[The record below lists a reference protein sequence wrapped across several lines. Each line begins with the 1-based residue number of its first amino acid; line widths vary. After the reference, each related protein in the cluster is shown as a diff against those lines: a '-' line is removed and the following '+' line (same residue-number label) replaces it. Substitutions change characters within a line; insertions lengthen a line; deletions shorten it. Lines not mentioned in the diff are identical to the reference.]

1 MKYLENLVENLFLNL
16 GFSNEVSAS
25 LRLFVF
31 IILMLLIAIIAFYIT
46 RKIIVQYLYGFLKKT
61 PLKWDDI
68 IAEKKVFNN
77 VAHIIPAFIIKLM
90 AGSVFYNFETALP
103 VINRV
108 TDAYLILV
116 TSTIIVAFLKL
127 FESLLSSHETLRDKP
142 ISSYFQLIKIILYI
156 VVFILA
162 LSVLLNKTPVY
173 FLSAFGAMTAILL
186 LVFKDTILG
195 LVASVQMSSNDMIK
209 VGDWIEMQKFGA
221 DGAVMA
227 INLNT
232 VKVQNWDKTITT
244 IPTYHFIT
252 DSFKNWRGMQ
262 LSGGRRIKRSV
273 FISSDSIMFVSPEMR
288 ETFKK
293 YHLIE
298 DYVSGRQQEIEK
310 YNEENKVNTEILIN
324 GRRMTNIGV
333 FRKYIESYLKMHP
346 GINKDMSIMVRQ
358 MAMESKGVPLE
369 IYCFTNTVVW
379 LEYESIQSDI
389 FDHLLSASA
398 YFNLDI
404 YQEPGSKDFAKAFA
418 NR

>member
-1 MKYLENLVENLFLNL
+1 MMKFLETRVENLFLNL
-16 GFSNEVSAS
+16 GLSAEVSAS

-31 IILMLLIAIIAFYIT
+31 ILLMLLIAVAAFYIT
-46 RKIIVQYLYGFLKKT
+46 KKLIVHYLYEFLKRT
-61 PLKWDDI
+61 PLKWDDV

-77 VAHIIPAFIIKLM
+77 VAHIVPAFIIKLM
-90 AGSVFYNFETALP
+90 AAGVFYNFETVLP
-103 VINRV
+103 VINRI
-108 TDAYLILV
+108 TDAYLIIV
-116 TSTIIVAFLKL
+116 GSTIIVAFLKL
-127 FESLLSSHETLRDKP
+127 FEFLLSSHETLRDKP

-156 VVFILA
+156 VVAILA

-221 DGAVMA
+221 DGAVVA

-232 VKVQNWDKTITT
+232 VKVQNFDKTITT

-262 LSGGRRIKRSV
+262 LSGGRRIKRSI
-273 FISSDSIMFVSPEMR
+273 FISADSIMFVSPEMR

-310 YNEENKVNTEILIN
+310 YNKENNVNTEMLIN

-333 FRKYIESYLKMHP
+333 FRRYIEFYLKKHP
-346 GINKDMSIMVRQ
+346 GINKEMHIMVRQ

-379 LEYESIQSDI
+379 VDYESIQSDI
-389 FDHLLSASA
+389 FDHLLSAA
-398 YFNLDI
+398 KYFNLDI

-418 NR
+418 

>member
-16 GFSNEVSAS
+16 GFSIEVSAS

-31 IILMLLIAIIAFYIT
+31 IVLMLLLAIIAFYIT

-90 AGSVFYNFETALP
+90 AASVFYNFETALP
-103 VINRV
+103 IINRI
-108 TDAYLILV
+108 TDAYLIIV

-221 DGAVMA
+221 DGAVTA

-262 LSGGRRIKRSV
+262 LSGGRRIKRSI

-298 DYVSGRQQEIEK
+298 DYVLGRQQEIEK
-310 YNEENKVNTEILIN
+310 YNEENKVNTEMLIN

-369 IYCFTNTVVW
+369 IYCFTNTIVW

-389 FDHLLSASA
+389 FDHLLSASK

-404 YQEPGSKDFAKAFA
+404 YQEPGSRDFAKAFA